1 MSVYKAAYS
10 AVPFL
15 EYSNELNHISKK
27 NETLRLSSRNNAV
40 LSVCKA
46 AYLLSRV

>member
-10 AVPFL
+10 AFPSL

-27 NETLRLSSRNNAV
+27 NETLTMSSRNNAV
-40 LSVCKA
+40 LSK
-46 AYLLSRV
+46 R